1 VTTLV
6 LCVDR
11 EGRVVSTGRDPP
23 IVGEDLIEALLTDV
37 GIADPEDASVNCLL
51 EGLRVARDLRAE
63 GDEAVVAAVSSAGQ
77 SVDADRDIARQVDAL
92 VAEHAPD
99 AAVVVVDSAEDEQ
112 IVPIVESRV
121 RVDAVDR
128 VIVRQARDIEST
140 YYLLKQFLG
149 DEELRGTV
157 LVPIGAALLVFPVLL
172 TAAESVTTAVA
183 VLAAVVGTF
192 FLYKGLGIDGLL
204 TGLPTAVRDAFYSGQ
219 VSLVTYV
226 VAAGL
231 ALVGAFVG
239 ALSVSRM
246 AGDSVA
252 LMGLRFVYESV
263 PWLALAALAAATGRL
278 LDELLRDE
286 RVETAVTNLPFGV
299 VAIGFVVRGF
309 SAFFLENAGAV
320 APVVIPAVTVG
331 PVSVDGPIRIAP
343 GARLALLVAVG
354 VLVSLIGVRF
364 SSYVTGIDVDE
375 EMEQRT

>member
-1 VTTLV
+1 MTTLV

-11 EGRVVSTGRDPP
+11 EARVTAAGHDPP
-23 IVGEDLIEALLTDV
+23 VVGERRVESLVTDV
-37 GIADPEDASVNCLL
+37 GIEDPEDASVNCML
-51 EGLRVARDLRAE
+51 EGLRVARDLPE
-63 GDEAVVAAVSSAGQ
+63 GGEAAVVSVVSSAGK
-77 SVDADRDIARQVDAL
+77 SVDADRAIARQVEDL
-92 VAEHAPD
+92 VVEHDPE
-99 AAVVVVDSAEDEQ
+99 AAVVIVDSAEDER

-172 TAAESVTTAVA
+172 TVAASVTTAVA
-183 VLAAVVGTF
+183 VVAGVIGTF
-192 FLYKGLGIDGLL
+192 FLYKGLGIDDLL

-239 ALSVSRM
+239 GLSVSGM
-246 AGDSVA
+246 DAGVA
-252 LMGLRFVYESV
+252 LLGVRFVYESV

-278 LDELLRDE
+278 LDELLHDE
-286 RVETAVTNLPFGV
+286 GVETAVMNLPFGV
-299 VAIGFVVRGF
+299 VAIGFVARGF
-309 SAFFLENAGAV
+309 SAFFLENADIV
-320 APVVIPAVTVG
+320 APVVVPRVALG
-331 PVSVDGPIRIAP
+331 PVTVDGPIRIAP
-343 GARLALLVAVG
+343 EVRLAALVAVG
-354 VLVSLIGVRF
+354 VLVSLIGVWF
-364 SSYVTGIDVDE
+364 SSQMTGPDVDE
-375 EMEQRT
+375 ELEQRT